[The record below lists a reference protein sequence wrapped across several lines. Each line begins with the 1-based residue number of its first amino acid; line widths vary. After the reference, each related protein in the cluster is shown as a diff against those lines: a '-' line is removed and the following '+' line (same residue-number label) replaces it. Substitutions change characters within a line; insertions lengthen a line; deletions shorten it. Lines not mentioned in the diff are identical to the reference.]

1 MRKSMCAFVHESVC
15 ACVCV
20 SANGLMPKDK
30 EESERERERERE
42 REMWVPCLRVCLNW
56 KEGLLA
62 VFD

>member
-1 MRKSMCAFVHESVC
+1 MCAFVHESVC

-20 SANGLMPKDK
+20 SENGLMPKDK
-30 EESERERERERE
+30 EEIERERKRE